1 MDLPKIKNENLP
13 KELREILGDQDAHFD
28 AIVDP
33 SDIFIPS
40 LDIDSFKEGSHRTRQ
55 MLIESRKKLQEYKE
69 KARHESKRNNSS
81 SKKNHQGTQDQQEI
95 VD

>member
-1 MDLPKIKNENLP
+1 MDLPRIKNENLP
-13 KELREILGDQDAHFD
+13 KELREVLGDGDAYFD

-33 SDIFIPS
+33 SDVMDVQLNP
-40 LDIDSFKEGSHRTRQ
+40 DAYYEGQHKIHQ
-55 MLIESRKKLQEYKE
+55 MLVESRKKLQEYKQ